1 MKIKLLL
8 LSSLLLSC
16 SLQAEFEVSLK
27 PTGESTPDKSII
39 TLTAKNSFSQP
50 IRSARAWVFALDE
63 SGAVVGQTSAWIISK
78 EQRGRGDRSCLPIL
92 DAGDTAEIKMAIDT
106 ERPAASTKVTFT
118 KIVLADGSLVNP
130 HKQVVPYKE

>member
-1 MKIKLLL
+1 MKIKFLLL
-8 LSSLLLSC
+8 SLLLSC
-16 SLQAEFEVSLK
+16 SLQAEFEASLK
-27 PTGESTPDKSII
+27 STEDSTPKKSVV
-39 TLTAKNSFSQP
+39 TLTTKNSFSQP
-50 IRSARAWVFALDE
+50 IKSARAWVFALDE
-63 SGAVVGQTSAWIISK
+63 SGAVVGQKSAWIISK
-78 EQRGRGDRSCLPIL
+78 EQRARGERSCLPIL